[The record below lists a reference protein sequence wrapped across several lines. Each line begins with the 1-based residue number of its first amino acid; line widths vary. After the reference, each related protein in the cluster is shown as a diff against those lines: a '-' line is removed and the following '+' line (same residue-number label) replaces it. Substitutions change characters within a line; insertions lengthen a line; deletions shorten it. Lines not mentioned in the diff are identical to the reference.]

1 MHFSGSLCTS
11 DLGGLKVPIPHNEHE
26 GKTLEMLVLVL
37 TDLLLTD
44 VLSAFLF
51 FCSKQSLY

>member
-11 DLGGLKVPIPHNEHE
+11 DLGGLKVSIPHNEHE

-37 TDLLLTD
+37 TDLLLTN
-44 VLSAFLF
+44 VLSAFFVFL
-51 FCSKQSLY
+51 Q

>member
-1 MHFSGSLCTS
+1 MS
-11 DLGGLKVPIPHNEHE
+11 IPHNEHE

-37 TDLLLTD
+37 TD